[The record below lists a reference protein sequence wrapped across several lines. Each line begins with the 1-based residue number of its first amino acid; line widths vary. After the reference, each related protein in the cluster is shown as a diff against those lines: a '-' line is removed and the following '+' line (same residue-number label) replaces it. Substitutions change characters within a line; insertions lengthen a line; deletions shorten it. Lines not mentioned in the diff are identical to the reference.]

1 MLQNLRRGLIVITAF
16 SVAVASAAGPAGA
29 ADPSSAQTGSAASA
43 PAQLSPDVARKAKGT
58 DPAARNRVLTEYWTP
73 ERMRNA
79 RPMETVLRETVKP
92 TPLRAGTGIDRA
104 QKPVIV
110 PPAAPTVEP
119 LAEAA
124 TTTVNDVVAPNAIP
138 PIEPPPVTGPNTYRP
153 DYPTGHK
160 VARTMGKVFFT
171 MGGQDA
177 VCSAGVVTSPG
188 KALVWTAGHCVHGG
202 GSGGAWA
209 RNWIFVPNYTLL
221 SSGNPVAPYGIWYA
235 TALFADRAWVDHK
248 TQHSD
253 VGAAIMQFRAD
264 KLIQNVV
271 GAQGIAFSLPYYPAV
286 TAFGYPADA
295 PFNGELLWRADS
307 HSFDAGASIIFMQN
321 QMNGGSSGGYW
332 LSGFNGE
339 SGLVNGHNSFMV
351 DNAKGFM
358 FSPYYG
364 LSTSA
369 FYNEVKDY
377 TPAS

>member
-1 MLQNLRRGLIVITAF
+1 
-16 SVAVASAAGPAGA
+16 
-29 ADPSSAQTGSAASA
+29 
-43 PAQLSPDVARKAKGT
+43 
-58 DPAARNRVLTEYWTP
+58 
-73 ERMRNA
+73 
-79 RPMETVLRETVKP
+79 
-92 TPLRAGTGIDRA
+92 
-104 QKPVIV
+104 
-110 PPAAPTVEP
+110 
-119 LAEAA
+119 
-124 TTTVNDVVAPNAIP
+124 
-138 PIEPPPVTGPNTYRP
+138 
-153 DYPTGHK
+153 
-160 VARTMGKVFFT
+160 
-171 MGGQDA
+171 
-177 VCSAGVVTSPG
+177 
-188 KALVWTAGHCVHGG
+188 
-202 GSGGAWA
+202 
-209 RNWIFVPNYTLL
+209 
-221 SSGNPVAPYGIWYA
+221 
-235 TALFADRAWVDHK
+235 
-248 TQHSD
+248 
-253 VGAAIMQFRAD
+253 MQFRAD